1 MNKADFIDWKRHP
14 VTQVV
19 FSQLSQRVS
28 DLQEMLGQSA
38 GENPLQ
44 DSKFVGAIQAYRDM
58 LRIEYEGDEEIE
70 ESQ

>member
-1 MNKADFIDWKRHP
+1 MKRTDFVDWKRHP

-19 FSQLSQRVS
+19 FNQLSQRVL
-28 DLQEMLGQSA
+28 DLQEMLSQSA

-58 LRIEYEGDEEIE
+58 LLIDFEGNEET
-70 ESQ
+70 Q